1 MIYRHE
7 PLDLLPSHVR
17 WSWMR
22 IQYEYERYILLNEKS
37 LALLPPHKPTIHG
50 PTLGILPRIFIIF
63 GPRAH
68 CVQIFEP
75 FLPEDHVFVPDKQL
89 FLFLGYCAG
98 WGHCFLALMSGRK
111 ILHIRN
117 WKLLLVLR
125 IWTLRSTMFLEKGLV
140 THWWVNFDHCWR
152 AER

>member
-1 MIYRHE
+1 
-7 PLDLLPSHVR
+7 
-17 WSWMR
+17 MR

-63 GPRAH
+63 GPRAD

-75 FLPEDHVFVPDKQL
+75 FLPEDHVFVPDKQHLL
-89 FLFLGYCAG
+89 FVEYCAG
-98 WGHCFLALMSGRK
+98 WGHCFLAGLMSGRK

-117 WKLLLVLR
+117 
-125 IWTLRSTMFLEKGLV
+125 
-140 THWWVNFDHCWR
+140 
-152 AER
+152 